1 MQLSGV
7 EARRRLTAARVVRL
21 ATADAEGVPHLVPA
35 TFVVHDDTILIAVD
49 SKPKRHRNLRR
60 LRNVAENPYVCVLAD
75 QYDDDWTQLWWA
87 RGDGIAQIL
96 ADAPPADALPAKV
109 PPADAPLDRLVA
121 KYPQYREHRP
131 DGPVLAIHVTRWSGW
146 SYAS

>member
-7 EARRRLTAARVVRL
+7 EARRRLTEARVVRL
-21 ATADAEGVPHLVPA
+21 ATADAEGVPHQVPA

-60 LRNVAENPYVCVLAD
+60 LRNVAANPYVCVLAD

-87 RGDGIAQIL
+87 RADGIAQIL
-96 ADAPPADALPAKV
+96 ADAPPADAA
-109 PPADAPLDRLVA
+109 LDRLVA

-146 SYAS
+146 SSAS